1 MMLDMNGLE
10 GLNHEELARAS
21 FLYFL
26 SYGFGLKPYS
36 HINKIANALT
46 SDDQEVA
53 IVIPPGHGKSTV
65 SSQTFPSWYLGNHP
79 DRSVLL
85 ISNTDKQAKLFLASN
100 QQTMEHNELWQRIF
114 PNTQPDFDRGW
125 SSDGLFLKWNR
136 DPNTGLMLPN
146 WKSKPATD
154 KDPALAAF
162 GIGGPVIGRRAD
174 TIIVDDPYSEDM
186 ARSETQRETFLNWF
200 RTTLRSRL
208 KPVPWAK
215 LVVVVT
221 RWHVHDII
229 AWMQDQNAEEMRAL
243 RQSDAIDDELT
254 EAMKRKRLI
263 QEMAEMLPEQR
274 QMQVV
279 VKPDEDEKGLSI
291 L

>member
-1 MMLDMNGLE
+1 MDELE
-10 GLNHEELARAS
+10 GLSHEELARAS

-26 SYGFGLKPYS
+26 NYGFGLKPYS

-46 SDDQEVA
+46 SNDPEVA

-79 DRSVLL
+79 DRSILL

-100 QQTMEHNELWQRIF
+100 QVTMEHSETWQQVF
-114 PNTQPDFDRGW
+114 PHTAPDFDRGW

-136 DPNTGLMLPN
+136 DPNSGVLLPS

-174 TIIVDDPYSEDM
+174 VIIVDDPYSEDM

-208 KPVPWAK
+208 KPTPWAK
-215 LVVVVT
+215 LVVVMT
-221 RWHVHDII
+221 RWHVHDLV
-229 AWMQDQNAEEMRAL
+229 AWMQDQNEEEMKAL
-243 RQSDAIDDELT
+243 SQSETIGDELA
-254 EAMKRKRLI
+254 EAMKRKRLM
-263 QEMAEMLPEQR
+263 QEMAEMLPSPQ
-274 QMQVV
+274 QMDVV
-279 VKPDEDEKGLSI
+279 VKSDEDTKGLTI
-291 L
+291 I